1 MLFALMNPE
10 ERGWLSKVKAQ
21 QPLLLNSHLGW
32 KPGVH
37 GFLSEKKKKTKL
49 FLKGFR
55 LIQETEATQNLQEH
69 CNYHFYP
76 CDRF

>member
-37 GFLSEKKKKTKL
+37 GFLSEKKKTQKKPL
-49 FLKGFR
+49 LKR
-55 LIQETEATQNLQEH
+55 LQAHPGNRSNTEFARAL
-69 CNYHFYP
+69 
-76 CDRF
+76 